1 MEFSTCSLKAIFFL
15 HLKKNFNV
23 KGIFNMGTERNFEVV
38 TERNFLL
45 GH

>member
-1 MEFSTCSLKAIFFL
+1 MEFSTWSLRRIFFL
-15 HLKKNFNV
+15 HIKKNFNV
-23 KGIFNMGTERNFEVV
+23 KGTFNMVTERNFEVV